1 LEISLDGLCE
11 AVAEMDP
18 KANLFFKVVYDEL
31 QLKLHIESRDC
42 VLQSSSDSDSISTL
56 EVSLMMLNNMFDNV
70 KTKWDDGTIV
80 IDMEVDI

>member
-1 LEISLDGLCE
+1 
-11 AVAEMDP
+11 
-18 KANLFFKVVYDEL
+18 LFFKVVYDEL

-42 VLQSSSDSDSISTL
+42 VLQNPEDSDNVTTL

-70 KTKWDDGTIV
+70 KTKWDSGTFI

>member
-1 LEISLDGLCE
+1 
-11 AVAEMDP
+11 MDP
-18 KANLFFKVVYDEL
+18 KANLFFKVAYDEL

-42 VLQSSSDSDSISTL
+42 VLQSHSDSDGISTL